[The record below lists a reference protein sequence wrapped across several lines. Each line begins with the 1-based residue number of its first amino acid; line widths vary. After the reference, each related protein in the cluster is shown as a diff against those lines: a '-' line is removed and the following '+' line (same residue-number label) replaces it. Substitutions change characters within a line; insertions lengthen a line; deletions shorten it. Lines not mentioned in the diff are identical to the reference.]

1 MEYTLWFD
9 RFKES
14 YSDRLTITLNNERK
28 VVTLKLKQKT
38 KQEKT
43 EENDLHLLT
52 SFNELSQFIQVP
64 LFRTNLMKLVVA
76 KFLVV

>member
-1 MEYTLWFD
+1 MWFD

-38 KQEKT
+38 KQETT
-43 EENDLHLLT
+43 EDNDLHLLT
-52 SFNELSQFIQVP
+52 SFNELNEFLQVP
-64 LFRTNLMKLVVA
+64 VIKTN
-76 KFLVV
+76 

>member
-1 MEYTLWFD
+1 MWFD

-14 YSDRLTITLNNERK
+14 YSDKLTITLNNERK